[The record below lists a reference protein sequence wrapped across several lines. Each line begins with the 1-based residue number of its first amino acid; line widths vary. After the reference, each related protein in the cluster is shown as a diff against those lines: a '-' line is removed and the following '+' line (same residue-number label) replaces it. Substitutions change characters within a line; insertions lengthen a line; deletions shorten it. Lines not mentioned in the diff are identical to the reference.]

1 MIKSIAIALAALLV
15 SGQAFA
21 QNTTTT
27 SPDGIGGW
35 DTRTTAPNGHI
46 TGQSTTM
53 PDGIG
58 GSITTPSVHR

>member
-27 SPDGIGGW
+27 TPDGIGG
-35 DTRTTAPNGHI
+35 
-46 TGQSTTM
+46 
-53 PDGIG
+53 
-58 GSITTPSVHR
+58 